1 MSKIAGVDV
10 LLYVEDDKNKELP
23 LAGQTGTELNLDADT
38 IDVTDKNS
46 NGWKTAIAGL
56 MSWKMSSDG
65 FVDLGEDSLPLL
77 RQAFFTRKPIKVKLR
92 MGENTDKNGV
102 TFKGSAYI
110 KSFPHSF
117 KQDDAVTYSLDLEG
131 ATQLEHAEGAVT
143 AAAPKSAAANSQSTG
158 K

>member
-1 MSKIAGVDV
+1 MAKIAGVDV
-10 LLYVEDDKNKELP
+10 LLYVTDDKKKEIP
-23 LAGQTGTELNLDADT
+23 VAGQTGTDLDLSADT

-56 MSWKMSSDG
+56 KSWSMSSDG

-77 RQAFFTRKPIKVKLR
+77 RKSFLERKPIPVRIRVGDK
-92 MGENTDKNGV
+92 EDKNGV
-102 TFKGSAYI
+102 TFTGSCYI
-110 KSFPHSF
+110 TSFPHSF

-131 ATQLEHAEGAVT
+131 ATELTVKEGAD
-143 AAAPKSAAANSQSTG
+143 AELG